1 VKLEMEDADPVKIPL
16 SVMTIGDIALVG
28 IGGELFTEIGM
39 AIKADSPFERTI
51 VVTNAAES
59 VGYIPSERG
68 FALPSE
74 KALGNRIKPG
84 CAEAG
89 LPATIKEMA
98 GQLVPGAA
106 VGK

>member
-39 AIKADSPFERTI
+39 AIKEVSPFERTI

-74 KALGNRIKPG
+74 KALGNRIRPG

-89 LPATIKEMA
+89 IPATINEMA
-98 GQLVPGAA
+98 SQLVPAGA